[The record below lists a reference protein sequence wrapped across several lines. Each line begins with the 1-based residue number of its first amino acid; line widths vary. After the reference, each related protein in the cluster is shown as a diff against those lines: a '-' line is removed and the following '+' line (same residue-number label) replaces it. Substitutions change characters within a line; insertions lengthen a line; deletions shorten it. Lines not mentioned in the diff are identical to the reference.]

1 MQPILPYRF
10 HYSLHG
16 GVSVWLGSFRVLSD
30 RVLFRI
36 LSKRVLF
43 RVLGDRVL
51 FKVLFRVL
59 SSRFLVCC
67 VPSVAS
73 TTWGVLQWFSVLN
86 ISIATDVLIRKKGFI
101 LEFWL
106 GSEHTSAESF
116 IFRSIHPEVFRKIA
130 FLKGFLKFLEKLPW
144 SSTFQRSCG
153 PKAGLLH
160 GCYPVKQLFLTFS

>member
-36 LSKRVLF
+36 LSKTVLF

-59 SSRFLVCC
+59 SSRFQVCC

-73 TTWGVLQWFSVLN
+73 TTWGVLQIQLSEIW
-86 ISIATDVLIRKKGFI
+86 ATFWKEKKGFI
-101 LEFWL
+101 LDFWL
-106 GSEHTSAESF
+106 GSEYTNAESF
-116 IFRSIHPEVFRKIA
+116 IFRSIHPEVFQKIA
-130 FLKGFLKFLEKLPW
+130 FLKGFSKIYRKASLIEHFPKKLW
-144 SSTFQRSCG
+144 T
-153 PKAGLLH
+153 
-160 GCYPVKQLFLTFS
+160 

>member
-73 TTWGVLQWFSVLN
+73 TTWGVLPWFSVLN
-86 ISIATDVLIRKKGFI
+86 ISIATDVLILYLGNLSQLSEIWATFWKEKKGFI
-101 LEFWL
+101 LDFWL
-106 GSEHTSAESF
+106 GSEYTNAESF
-116 IFRSIHPEVFRKIA
+116 IFRSIHPEVFQKIA
-130 FLKGFLKFLEKLPW
+130 FLKGFSKISRKASLIEHFSKKLW
-144 SSTFQRSCG
+144 T
-153 PKAGLLH
+153 
-160 GCYPVKQLFLTFS
+160 